1 MLPMFFLGLLIL
13 ISLIAL
19 LLALWRR
26 NRNLEQGYRHMQA
39 LMDSIPD
46 LTWVKDTQ
54 SRFQFVN
61 AHFGKAFKRH
71 PQSLIGLT
79 DFDLSSA
86 GQAEAYLEDD
96 KAVMASGTLLRRE
109 EIITGEGG
117 KISWAETIKVP
128 VRDKHGRVVGTAGT
142 ARDITERKAA
152 EDLVRHLAMHDYL
165 TNLLN
170 RPGLERH
177 CQAILEAAQ
186 QAAQGVALFFIDL
199 DNFKNIN
206 DTLGHGVGDKVL
218 HLIAERLLACLGPDD
233 AVGRLGGDEFVV
245 ILGGIANRSAA
256 IKQGNLLRRQLELP
270 LEVDGICYELTCS
283 MGMSFY
289 PEDGQDYAALVQG
302 ADIAMYH
309 AKNHGKGHLAEFN
322 AQLGADSLRRMAM
335 ERKLKEAVRRDELFL
350 NFQPQ
355 YDLTS
360 RRIVGV
366 EVLLRWQNEELGLV
380 PPGQFIPVAEQ
391 SRIILDIGHWVLEQA
406 MAQNL
411 AWARAG
417 LPMLPMAV
425 NLSALQVHQHD
436 FDEQI
441 ANLLHQHGYPADRLE
456 LELTE
461 SVIMD
466 NAIPVRRQLEQLRSS
481 GVRISIDDF
490 GTGYSNLGYLS
501 RFPLDVLKI
510 DRSFVTGI
518 HERPQQQQIVQAI
531 VQLARA
537 FGLELVAEGVE
548 REPEL
553 AFLSSL
559 GVERVQGF
567 LLARPLSA
575 QQMGELLAEQ
585 MSLS

>member
-1 MLPMFFLGLLIL
+1 
-13 ISLIAL
+13 
-19 LLALWRR
+19 
-26 NRNLEQGYRHMQA
+26 MQA

-61 AHFGKAFKRH
+61 AHFGKVFGRH
-71 PQSLIGLT
+71 PHSFIGQT

-86 GQAEAYLEDD
+86 GQAEGYLADD
-96 KAVMASGTLLRRE
+96 QAVMESGRLLRRE

-117 KISWAETIKVP
+117 KIGWAETIKVP
-128 VRDKHGRVVGTAGT
+128 VRDQLGRVVGTAGT

-165 TNLLN
+165 TDLLN
-170 RPGLERH
+170 RPGLEHR
-177 CQAILEAAQ
+177 CQAILQGAR
-186 QAAQGVALFFIDL
+186 QAGQGVALFFIDL

-218 HLIAERLLACLGPDD
+218 HQIAERLRAGLGAED

-245 ILGGIANRSAA
+245 ILGGIASRSAA
-256 IKQGNLLRRQLELP
+256 IKQGNLLRRQLEQP

-283 MGMSFY
+283 MGMSSY
-289 PEDGQDYAALVQG
+289 PEDGRDYSALVRG

-335 ERKLKEAVRRDELFL
+335 ERKLKEAVRRDEFFL

-355 YDLTS
+355 FDLAS

-406 MAQNL
+406 MVQNL

-436 FDEQI
+436 LDEQI
-441 ANLLHQHGYPADRLE
+441 ASLLRQHAYPADRLE

-466 NAIPVRRQLEQLRSS
+466 NAIPVRRQLEQLRRS

-510 DRSFVTGI
+510 DRSFVTDI
-518 HERPQQQQIVQAI
+518 HVRPQQQPIVQSI

-537 FGLELVAEGVE
+537 FGLQLVAEGVE
-548 REPEL
+548 REAEL
-553 AFLSSL
+553 DFLADL

-567 LLARPLSA
+567 LLARPMSA
-575 QQMGELLAEQ
+575 QQMAELLAAQ
-585 MSLS
+585 QDLACQAGRP

>member
-1 MLPMFFLGLLIL
+1 MLAVLFSGLLIL
-13 ISLIAL
+13 ISLVVL
-19 LLALWRR
+19 LLIVWRH
-26 NRNLEQGYRHMQA
+26 NRRLEQGQRHMQA

-46 LTWVKDTQ
+46 LAWVKDTQ
-54 SRFQFVN
+54 GRFQFVN
-61 AHFGKAFKRH
+61 AHFGKAFGQQ
-71 PQSLIGLT
+71 PQGLIGQT
-79 DFDLSSA
+79 DYDLSSA
-86 GQAEAYLEDD
+86 AQAESYVQDD
-96 KAVMASGTLLRRE
+96 QWVMQSGALLRRE
-109 EIITGEGG
+109 ETITGEGG

-128 VRDKHGRVVGTAGT
+128 VRDTQGRVVGTAGT

-165 TNLLN
+165 TDLLN
-170 RPGLERH
+170 RPGLEH
-177 CQAILEAAQ
+177 SGQAILQRAQ
-186 QAAQGVALFFIDL
+186 ASGQGVVLFFIDL

-218 HLIAERLLACLGPDD
+218 QRVAERLRSGLGPDD

-245 ILGGIANRSAA
+245 ILGGIANRLAA
-256 IKQGNLLRRQLELP
+256 IKQGNLLRCQLEQP
-270 LEVDGICYELTCS
+270 LEVDGMGYELTCS
-283 MGMSFY
+283 MGMSTY
-289 PEDGQDYAALVQG
+289 PDDGQDYHALVRG

-322 AQLGADSLRRMAM
+322 AQLGADSLRRMTM
-335 ERKLKEAVRRDELFL
+335 ERKLKEAIRRDEFFL

-355 YDLTS
+355 YDLVS
-360 RRIVGV
+360 RHIVGV

-380 PPGQFIPVAEQ
+380 PPGLFIPVAEQ

-406 MAQNL
+406 MVQNL
-411 AWARAG
+411 AWGRAG

-441 ANLLHQHGYPADRLE
+441 AHLLRQHGYPADRLE

-461 SVIMD
+461 GVIMD

-510 DRSFVTGI
+510 DRSFITDI
-518 HERPQQQQIVQAI
+518 HQQPQQQQIVQAI

-537 FGLELVAEGVE
+537 FGLQLVAEGVE
-548 REPEL
+548 QEAEL
-553 AFLSSL
+553 AFLAEL
-559 GVERVQGF
+559 GVERVQGY

-575 QQMGELLAEQ
+575 TQMAELLGGQKGVA
-585 MSLS
+585 